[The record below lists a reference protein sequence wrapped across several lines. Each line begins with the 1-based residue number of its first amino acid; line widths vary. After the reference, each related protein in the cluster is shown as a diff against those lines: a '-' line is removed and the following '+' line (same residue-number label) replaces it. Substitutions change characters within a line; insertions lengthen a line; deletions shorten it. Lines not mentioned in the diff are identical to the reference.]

1 MLTLLYLTFKSLFLF
16 IFISLLLSIFLLIA
30 PTNVYAISSNID
42 LSTAQSSVGKRFAEV
57 YCDAIKEGLNSGFA
71 SEYSLNNTFLK
82 FVAFPDDD
90 KYLDDLWQFTSTK
103 ILEKCGTFVE
113 KNELKDLE
121 IFFKEEGLIASN
133 RELYLPT
140 FENN

>member
-1 MLTLLYLTFKSLFLF
+1 MLFL
-16 IFISLLLSIFLLIA
+16 ISFLLSILFIIA

-71 SEYSLNNTFLK
+71 SEYALNNTFLK

-90 KYLDDLWQFTSTK
+90 KYLEDLWQFTSK
-103 ILEKCGTFVE
+103 NISVKCGSFVE
-113 KNELKDLE
+113 IKDLEDLE

>member
-1 MLTLLYLTFKSLFLF
+1 MLFL
-16 IFISLLLSIFLLIA
+16 ISFLLSILFIIA

-71 SEYSLNNTFLK
+71 SEYALNNTFLK

-90 KYLDDLWQFTSTK
+90 KYLEDLWQFTSK
-103 ILEKCGTFVE
+103 NISEKCGSYVQI
-113 KNELKDLE
+113 KDIEDLDM
-121 IFFKEEGLIASN
+121 FFKEEGLIASN